1 MDVVLPARTRGNI
14 VGPSTTWM
22 RETLTSVDIQLE
34 QAGERHVVDNSMA
47 HLRLPSAPRESP
59 GGRLGWSIRHP
70 QPDREDS
77 SSSRRNYDYTRGT
90 QTGTQNDSVP
100 AAYQGGAVTITENP
114 VLGTSDVDARS
125 RPMVTPI
132 SYTHPDSRH
141 GREVLPLAHVLQRE
155 GSDTGPVRYLAAGP
169 SGSGSKP
176 TIVGSDAVQ
185 RGRWRRRTR
194 QFAQ

>member
-1 MDVVLPARTRGNI
+1 
-14 VGPSTTWM
+14 M

-59 GGRLGWSIRHP
+59 GGRLGWNIRHP

-100 AAYQGGAVTITENP
+100 AAYQGGAVTITENT
-114 VLGTSDVDARS
+114 VLGTSNVDARF

-141 GREVLPLAHVLQRE
+141 GREVLPLVHPLHRE
-155 GSDTGPVRYLAAGP
+155 AVTSARNTKWLRVQQASGWIHRSPVPKLP
-169 SGSGSKP
+169 SGVTNSSSSG
-176 TIVGSDAVQ
+176 GDFY
-185 RGRWRRRTR
+185 GD
-194 QFAQ
+194 

>member
-1 MDVVLPARTRGNI
+1 MWRRKTLRTSSDCKGSTRVGVQRRQRLPPDGVDVVLPARTRGNI

-34 QAGERHVVDNSMA
+34 QAGERHVVDNAMA
-47 HLRLPSAPRESP
+47 HLRLPSPPRENP

-114 VLGTSDVDARS
+114 VLGTSNIDARF

-132 SYTHPDSRH
+132 SIHAPRFTTWS
-141 GREVLPLAHVLQRE
+141 
-155 GSDTGPVRYLAAGP
+155 
-169 SGSGSKP
+169 
-176 TIVGSDAVQ
+176 
-185 RGRWRRRTR
+185 
-194 QFAQ
+194 